1 MDMER
6 LIARIPKAELHLH
19 IEGTLEPEMMMA
31 LAERNGVKLAYDSVE
46 QVREAYDFENLQSFL
61 DIYYAGAEVLQT
73 DEDFFDLT
81 AAYLDRVARD
91 NVRHVE
97 IFFDPQT
104 HTARGIE
111 FETVI
116 RGIHQ
121 ALVDGRDRLG
131 ISAKL
136 ILCFLRHLDEAS
148 AMATLDSAQ
157 PFLDKIDG
165 VGLDSSELGHPPSKF
180 QRAFARARN
189 DGLRPVAHAGEEG
202 PPEYITE
209 ALDLL
214 AVERIDHGVRCVENP
229 NLVARLATEQTP
241 LTVCPLSNVKL
252 RVFDS
257 LDQHN
262 LKQLLTD
269 GLCVTINSD
278 DPAYFGGYIGKNF
291 VDTQRALDLDLDDIH
306 TLARNAFSAS
316 FLDEPDKAR
325 HISEVDDV
333 VAAAQR
339 SQ

>member
-1 MDMER
+1 MNLEK
-6 LIARIPKAELHLH
+6 LITHLPKAELHLH

-31 LAERNGVKLAYDSVE
+31 LAERNVVKLAYDSVE
-46 QVREAYDFENLQSFL
+46 QVRQAYDFENLQSFL
-61 DIYYAGAEVLQT
+61 DIYYAGANVLQT

-81 AAYLDRVARD
+81 AAYLNRAARD
-91 NVRHVE
+91 NVKHVE

-111 FETVI
+111 FATVI
-116 RGIHQ
+116 NGIHQ
-121 ALVDGRDRLG
+121 ALADGHDRLG
-131 ISAKL
+131 ISFKL
-136 ILCFLRHLDEAS
+136 ILCFLRHLDEAA

-165 VGLDSSELGHPPSKF
+165 IGLDSSESGHPPSKF

-189 DGLRPVAHAGEEG
+189 DGLRAVAHAGEEG

-214 AVERIDHGVRCVENP
+214 AVERIDHGVRCEEDP
-229 NLVARLATEQTP
+229 NLVARLAAEQTP

-252 RVFDS
+252 RVFDT
-257 LDQHN
+257 LEQHN
-262 LKQLLTD
+262 LKRLLTS

-291 VDTQRALDLDLDDIH
+291 ADTQKALGLTLDEVH
-306 TLARNAFSAS
+306 TLARNSFTAS
-316 FLDEPDKAR
+316 FLTDAEKAR
-325 HISEVDDV
+325 HLAELDAV
-333 VAAAQR
+333 VASSR
-339 SQ
+339 